1 MGISSNVNVSVFT
14 SGGIN
19 KVLSSISICFWSTL
33 NTSTS
38 KGISNSSEL
47 LTGPKIG

>member
-19 KVLSSISICFWSTL
+19 KVLSSISICFWSL